1 MALYN
6 SIGLLDGCH
15 FTVLSLATYFL
26 LDQDYLFPLF
36 SRSLKYEY
44 VAYDNYLFLPFLYQM
59 AQAGFD
65 VLACCLLDYFILLL
79 YTLFLCQHNRVYSV
93 ISLRDI
99 HQLQP
104 LKTHSLQYSKEIISL
119 EVFSI
124 SIWHRLK
131 IQSQV
136 QNWGR
141 NRKKGDTVKPR
152 FKEVPRDWG
161 NWLVI
166 SRIRYIEV
174 LFHTLHYYWAEEYG
188 S

>member
-6 SIGLLDGCH
+6 SIGLLDGFH

-26 LDQDYLFPLF
+26 LDQYYLFPLF

-44 VAYDNYLFLPFLYQM
+44 VANDNYLFLPFLYQM

-124 SIWHRLK
+124 SI
-131 IQSQV
+131 
-136 QNWGR
+136 
-141 NRKKGDTVKPR
+141 
-152 FKEVPRDWG
+152 
-161 NWLVI
+161 
-166 SRIRYIEV
+166 
-174 LFHTLHYYWAEEYG
+174 
-188 S
+188 